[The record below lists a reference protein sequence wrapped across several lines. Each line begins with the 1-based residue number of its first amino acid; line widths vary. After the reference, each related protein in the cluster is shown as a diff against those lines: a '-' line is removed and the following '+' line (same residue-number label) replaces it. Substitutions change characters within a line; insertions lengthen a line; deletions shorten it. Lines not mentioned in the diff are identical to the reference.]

1 MGQAKACPFRF
12 LASLGIKSRQ
22 ATTRPLKGEGGRWL
36 LNRRLGQS
44 SPALNES
51 FSFLGEQG

>member
-12 LASLGIKSRQ
+12 LASLGIKSGNPPP
-22 ATTRPLKGEGGRWL
+22 APFKGEGGRWL

-51 FSFLGEQG
+51 FSFLGEKR